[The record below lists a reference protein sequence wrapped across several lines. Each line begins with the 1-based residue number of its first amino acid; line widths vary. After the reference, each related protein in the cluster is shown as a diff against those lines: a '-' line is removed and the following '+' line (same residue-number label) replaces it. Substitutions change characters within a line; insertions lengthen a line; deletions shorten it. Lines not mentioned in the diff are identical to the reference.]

1 MQPSKDAIYHPKLCL
16 GTFPMVV
23 NQTLWHCEETL
34 LSLLRCAE
42 TQCKKHCS
50 HKDGSAWCAAVC
62 LHNSCCGS
70 FNAPNPQQVFSADM
84 PLVLQFSLPFWY
96 FQGYTKWI
104 PLLLK
109 PGYQTRG
116 KCSTRAVCKDCFPKT
131 CSCSP
136 WRYFR
141 SPGLPEQN
149 SVFLLLLIFVL
160 FLIEKA
166 Y

>member
-1 MQPSKDAIYHPKLCL
+1 MQPSKDAIYPPKLCL

-34 LSLLRCAE
+34 LTLLRCAE
-42 TQCKKHCS
+42 TQCKEHCS
-50 HKDGSAWCAAVC
+50 HKDGSAWCAGVC

-70 FNAPNPQQVFSADM
+70 FNAPNPQVFSADM
-84 PLVLQFSLPFWY
+84 PLLLQFSLPFWY
-96 FQGYTKWI
+96 FQGYIKWI

-116 KCSTRAVCKDCFPKT
+116 KCSTRAVCKDHFPKT

-166 Y
+166 